1 MSSSRLPGFYDLPRS
16 KRLEAL
22 SAAAGLDG
30 ETVAAPSGSAG
41 LSGEQADHM
50 IENVVGVYGLPLGIA
65 VNFVVNGREVF
76 VPMVIEEPS
85 GVAGGSF
92 LGPVVAGASFMA
104 RLAREGGGFQAET
117 TAPEMIA
124 QLQVLEVRDL
134 AAARDALLAEKAAIL
149 AEADQVDPGL
159 LRLGGGGPAPQGRR
173 FPGTPVRRA

>member
-85 GVAGGSF
+85 
-92 LGPVVAGASFMA
+92 VVAGASFMA
-104 RLAREGGGFQAET
+104 RPGRGGGGFPAT
-117 TAPEMIA
+117 THP
-124 QLQVLEVRDL
+124 
-134 AAARDALLAEKAAIL
+134 
-149 AEADQVDPGL
+149 P
-159 LRLGGGGPAPQGRR
+159 
-173 FPGTPVRRA
+173 RAGA

>member
-1 MSSSRLPGFYDLPRS
+1 MTSSRLPGFYDLPRT
-16 KRLEAL
+16 KRLDAL

-30 ETVAAPSGSAG
+30 ETAAALSGSAG
-41 LSGEQADHM
+41 LAGEQADHM

-85 GVAGGSF
+85 
-92 LGPVVAGASFMA
+92 VVAGASFMA

-124 QLQVLEVRDL
+124 
-134 AAARDALLAEKAAIL
+134 
-149 AEADQVDPGL
+149 
-159 LRLGGGGPAPQGRR
+159 
-173 FPGTPVRRA
+173 